1 MTDQENSTN
10 TIIKQT
16 KYLSTTS
23 ISRLSSN
30 ELQMVF
36 MQAILVVRL
45 YFSVREKETMM
56 IMTLVL
62 RNNKPSMGC
71 VHAFAL
77 YKSILFLEEKR
88 EI

>member
-56 IMTLVL
+56 IMTLL